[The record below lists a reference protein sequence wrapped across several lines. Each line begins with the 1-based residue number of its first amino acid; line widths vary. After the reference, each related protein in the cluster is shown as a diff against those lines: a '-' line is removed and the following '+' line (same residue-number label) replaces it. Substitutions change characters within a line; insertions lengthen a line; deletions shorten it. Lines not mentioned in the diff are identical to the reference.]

1 LKIDLNEIKNMYE
14 IYKKEFEIES
24 EIENLSEIYQDIFE
38 IKN

>member
-1 LKIDLNEIKNMYE
+1 MYE